1 MDTNN
6 LRSVT
11 PLLTNADVCNLM
23 KEMSPDQLADTI
35 DLDRVQDPTT
45 RLILRTALAARIRL
59 AEHLSITDDSAE
71 FSDLKFDN

>member
-6 LRSVT
+6 LQTAKPFLANS
-11 PLLTNADVCNLM
+11 DVCELL
-23 KEMSPDQLADTI
+23 KEMSPDQLADAI
-35 DLDRVQDPTT
+35 DLERVQDPTT

-59 AEHLSITDDSAE
+59 AEHLSMEDQTEA

>member
-6 LRSVT
+6 LQT
-11 PLLTNADVCNLM
+11 AKPLLANSDVCELL
-23 KEMSPDQLADTI
+23 KEMSPDQLADAI
-35 DLDRVQDPTT
+35 DLERVQDPTT

-59 AEHLSITDDSAE
+59 AEHLSMEDQTEA